1 MTQDSAIGSGD
12 FDIGSL
18 DATASATFNV
28 AVIEDANGDPKSGF
42 IIVSKNSPQFQE
54 AAHKIRVE
62 GLVRASKRKAAI
74 DTASKEGAEVM
85 ANAINANDLLLA
97 VSVVTGWFG
106 FANNGQ
112 QAEFDAAIAKQM
124 LTKFPT
130 WRQKVL
136 DELEKDANFI
146 KG

>member
-1 MTQDSAIGSGD
+1 MTQDSVIDGS
-12 FDIGSL
+12 FDIGAL
-18 DATASATFNV
+18 DVSVAATFNV
-28 AVIEDANGDPKSGF
+28 AVIVDGNGDPKSGF
-42 IIVSKNSPQFQE
+42 IIVSKNSPQFQQ

-62 GLVRASKRKAAI
+62 GLVRASKRKSTL
-74 DTASKEGAEVM
+74 DTSSNEGAETM

-106 FANNGQ
+106 FADKGQ
-112 QAEFDAAIAKQM
+112 PAEFSASTAKQM
-124 LTKFPT
+124 LLKFPT

-136 DELEKDANFI
+136 DELDKDENFI